1 VRIVKTLREF
11 AAAMQFMTRIPV
23 PAFRFEPEMVL
34 GGAKFYPLV
43 GALVALG
50 AILLERVLRSHLPA
64 MVIAVVVLAYLVAVT
79 GGFHEDGLADTAD
92 ALGGGWTR
100 ARMLEIMHDSR
111 IGSFGTIALCLSL
124 LARWAL
130 LAALPVERFPL
141 YILAAHVLC
150 RWSTLPLGALFN
162 PARSDGLGAK
172 LAHKIPLTSAA
183 IGSLFA
189 FAIVGAA
196 LRIAALVPV
205 LVVSAITLLS
215 GLYYRSQI
223 GGITGDCF
231 GATNQLAEIAV
242 YVCGVWQ

>member
-1 VRIVKTLREF
+1 MPGVKTLREF
-11 AAAMQFMTRIPV
+11 GAAVQFMTRIPV
-23 PAFRFEPEMVL
+23 PAFRYEPGLVL

-50 AILLERVLRSHLPA
+50 AIAVERGLRSHLPP
-64 MVIAVVVLAYLVAVT
+64 MVVAVAVLAYLVIIT

-100 ARMLEIMHDSR
+100 PRMLEIMHDSR
-111 IGSFGTIALCLSL
+111 IGSFGTLAIGLSL

-130 LAALPVERFPL
+130 LSAMPVSRFAF
-141 YILAAHVLC
+141 YMLAAHVLC
-150 RWSTLPLGALFN
+150 RWTSLPLGTFVGS
-162 PARSDGLGAK
+162 ARSDGLGAS
-172 LAHKIPLTSAA
+172 LAHKISLTSAA
-183 IGSLFA
+183 IGTLLA
-189 FAIVGAA
+189 FGIAGWA
-196 LRIAALVPV
+196 LRMGALVPV
-205 LVVSAITLLS
+205 LAVSLITLFS

>member
-1 VRIVKTLREF
+1 MKTLREF
-11 AAAMQFMTRIPV
+11 ATAVQFMTRLPV

-34 GGAKFYPLV
+34 ASAKFYPLV
-43 GALVALG
+43 GAVVALG
-50 AILLERVLRSHLPA
+50 AIVLERVLRAHLPA
-64 MVIAVVVLAYLVAVT
+64 TVMALVVLMYLVIVT

-100 ARMLEIMHDSR
+100 PRMLEIMRDSR
-111 IGSFGTIALCLSL
+111 IGTFGTIAVCLSL

-130 LAALPVERFPL
+130 LAAMPFERFPS

-150 RWSTLPLGALFN
+150 RWSTLPLGALFDS
-162 PARSDGLGAK
+162 ARTDGLGAR
-172 LAHKIPLTSAA
+172 LAHKIPFSSAA

-189 FAIVGAA
+189 FAIVGGA
-196 LRIAALVPV
+196 LRVWAIVPI
-205 LVVSAITLLS
+205 LIVSAITLLS

-231 GATNQLAEIAV
+231 GATNQLTEIAV
-242 YVCGVWQ
+242 YLCGVWQ